1 MSSGCEY
8 CTDGADML
16 GTTDGALAKLGAA
29 MGLSHVID
37 DDRGERGCW
46 RVELVSGFG
55 DAPLPGALHSFSFG
69 ELDNRLSAAV
79 SVSSW
84 FSITQVPI
92 GRS

>member
-8 CTDGADML
+8 CDEGANML

-46 RVELVSGFG
+46 RAELVSGFG
-55 DAPLPGALHSFSFG
+55 DARSVPVRYCPMCGS
-69 ELDNRLSAAV
+69 ELV
-79 SVSSW
+79 V
-84 FSITQVPI
+84 
-92 GRS
+92 